1 MATRARS
8 FLTAASEAVYDL
20 FALLHPTIAQNPE
33 SPMPTFSPLEL
44 TLLLLGAAVLGVVAF
59 RMLHL
64 PPMLGYLVVGILI
77 GPFGLDLTHDNETT
91 HTLAEFGVVFL
102 MFSIGLEF
110 SLPKLSSMRSIVFG
124 LGMAQVVVTL
134 IVTMIFGW
142 LLAYLLPTLADISW
156 QAAFA
161 LGGALAMSSTA
172 IVSKLLTERL
182 ELESEHGRRIMGILL
197 FQDLALVPL
206 LIIVPAMSHPHGSL
220 IAELGW
226 ASLKAVIVLFVL
238 LYLGQKVIRRW
249 FNVVVRRRSQELF
262 MLNLL
267 LITLGA
273 AWITERA
280 GLSLALGAFV
290 AGMLISETEYK
301 HQVEE
306 DIKPFRDV
314 LLGLFFITIGMLLN
328 AGLVIQHWWLV
339 LILLS
344 GPVLLKFAVIAGL
357 AKLFGSTSGVAIR
370 TGLALAQA
378 GEFGFVLLN
387 QMGGLQMIDAQMI
400 QLVLAS
406 MVISMLLAPF
416 IIAKSDA
423 IVMKFSS
430 SEWML
435 QSLALTQ
442 IATRTMSTQK
452 HVIIAGFGRSG
463 QHLAKILQEEGIAY
477 HALDLD
483 PDRVREAQAAGAQV
497 SYGDAARRESLKAAG
512 IHRAAA
518 MVITYADTPAAV
530 KTLHFAHE
538 IAPTLPVIVRSYDDI
553 DLDKLREAG
562 ASEVVPEAIE
572 GSLMLASHALVKL
585 GVPLRRVVH
594 RVQAARDERYA
605 SLRGY
610 FHGSGDAPDDEE
622 NVQTR
627 LHSVPINEEA
637 RIVGKPIANL
647 KLADIGAEITTLRR
661 RGKSMAFDAET
672 TLQAGDVVVLRGQTE
687 SVARAEARILS

>member
-1 MATRARS
+1 M
-8 FLTAASEAVYDL
+8 
-20 FALLHPTIAQNPE
+20 
-33 SPMPTFSPLEL
+33 FSALEL

-77 GPFGLDLTHDNETT
+77 GPHGLGLAEDNETT

-110 SLPKLSSMRSIVFG
+110 SLPKLSSMRQTVFG
-124 LGMAQVVVTL
+124 LGMAQVLLT
-134 IVTMIFGW
+134 IATTMVFGW
-142 LLAYLLPTLADISW
+142 VVAYVMPQLTNISW
-156 QAAFA
+156 KAAFA

-182 ELESEHGRRIMGILL
+182 ELESDHGRRIIGVLL

-206 LIIVPAMSHPHGSL
+206 LILVPALAHPRGDL
-220 IAELGW
+220 VAELAW
-226 ASLKAVIVLFVL
+226 AALKAIFVL
-238 LYLGQKVIRRW
+238 VLLLMVGQKLIRGW
-249 FNVVVRRRSQELF
+249 FRIVVKRRSQELF

-273 AWITERA
+273 AWITDRA

-328 AGLVIQHWWLV
+328 VHLVIENWWLV
-339 LILLS
+339 LLLLA
-344 GPVLLKFAVIAGL
+344 GPVLLKFGLIAVL
-357 AKLFGSTSGVAIR
+357 AKFFGASTGVALR

-387 QMGGLQMIDAQMI
+387 QVGGLKMMEPLLI
-400 QLVLAS
+400 QLILAS
-406 MVISMLLAPF
+406 MVLSMLAAPF
-416 IIAKSDA
+416 ILAKTDA
-423 IVMKFSS
+423 IVMKLSAN
-430 SEWML
+430 EWMM

-442 IATRTMSTQK
+442 IAARTMATQK

-463 QHLAKILQEEGIAY
+463 QNLAKLLEEEKIAY

-483 PDRVREAQAAGAQV
+483 PDRVREAQAAGANV
-497 SYGDAARRESLKAAG
+497 SYGDSARRESLVAAG

-518 MVITYADTPAAV
+518 LVISYADTPAALKV
-530 KTLHFAHE
+530 LHFAHE
-538 IAPTLPVIVRSYDDI
+538 LAPALPVIVRSHDDT
-553 DLDKLREAG
+553 DLDKLRAAG
-562 ASEVVPEAIE
+562 ATEVVPEALE
-572 GSLMLASHALVKL
+572 GSLMLASHALVML

-610 FHGSGDAPDDEE
+610 FHGAGDAADDADHLH
-622 NVQTR
+622 VR
-627 LHSVPINEEA
+627 LHSVTLGEGANAI
-637 RIVGKPIANL
+637 GKSLMML
-647 KLADIGAEITTLRR
+647 KLSDFGAEVTTIR
-661 RGKSMAFDAET
+661 RGRSRIEVMPDLV
-672 TLQAGDVVVLRGQTE
+672 LQANDIVVLRGATE
-687 SVARAEARILS
+687 AVAQAEERLLK